1 MALNTIQY
9 TCEQARAFARVTPEA
24 WRHWRK
30 CVPALSSKL
39 GKKARFSSGEL
50 IALAAV
56 AFASRCLD
64 VGITG
69 LAARWDEL
77 FNMCAEQRP
86 GSLRHLF
93 VVLTAEA
100 VTLDDESHLAR
111 NEPAVIIP
119 LGPIV
124 ERLWSAAVAEEPE
137 QLQVQLPFMPSVV
150 AGAGP

>member
-9 TCEQARAFARVTPEA
+9 TCEQARAFARVSPEA

-30 CVPALSSKL
+30 AIPTLSTKV

-56 AFASRCLD
+56 ASASRCLD
-64 VGITG
+64 VGITS

-77 FNMCAEQRP
+77 FKLCAEQRP
-86 GSLRHLF
+86 GSLRHLS
-93 VVLTAEA
+93 VVLTSGTA
-100 VTLDDESHLAR
+100 TLDDESHLSR
-111 NEPAVIIP
+111 NEPTVVVP

-137 QLQVQLPFMPSVV
+137 QFQVPLPFMPRAV
-150 AGAGP
+150 AGTGQ

>member
-30 CVPALSSKL
+30 AVPTLSTKL

-56 AFASRCLD
+56 ASAAYCLD
-64 VGITG
+64 VGITS
-69 LAARWDEL
+69 LAARWDDL
-77 FNMCAEQRP
+77 FKLCAEQRP
-86 GSLRHLF
+86 GRLRHLF
-93 VVLTAEA
+93 VVLTADA

-111 NEPAVIIP
+111 NEPTAIIP

-137 QLQVQLPFMPSVV
+137 QLQVPLPFMPRAVS
-150 AGAGP
+150 GAGQ

>member
-9 TCEQARAFARVTPEA
+9 TCEQARAFAGVTPEA

-30 CVPALSSKL
+30 AVPILSTKL

-50 IALAAV
+50 IALSVVASAA
-56 AFASRCLD
+56 RGLEI
-64 VGITG
+64 GITG

-77 FNMCAEQRP
+77 FKLCAEQRP
-86 GSLRHLF
+86 GSLRELF
-93 VVLTAEA
+93 VVITAGDVALE
-100 VTLDDESHLAR
+100 DELHLVR
-111 NEPAVIIP
+111 TEPSAIIP

-137 QLQVQLPFMPSVV
+137 QVQVPLPFTPRAVGGV
-150 AGAGP
+150 GR

>member
-9 TCEQARAFARVTPEA
+9 TCEQARSFASVTPEA

-30 CVPALSSKL
+30 SVPALSSKL

-56 AFASRCLD
+56 ASASSCLD
-64 VGITG
+64 VGIIG
-69 LAARWDEL
+69 LAPRWDEL
-77 FNMCAEQRP
+77 FKLCADQRP

-93 VVLTAEA
+93 VVLTAGA

-111 NEPAVIIP
+111 NEPTAIIP
-119 LGPIV
+119 LSPIV
-124 ERLWSAAVAEEPE
+124 DRLWSATVAEEPE
-137 QLQVQLPFMPSVV
+137 QFQVPLAFGPRAV
-150 AGAGP
+150 AGAGQ